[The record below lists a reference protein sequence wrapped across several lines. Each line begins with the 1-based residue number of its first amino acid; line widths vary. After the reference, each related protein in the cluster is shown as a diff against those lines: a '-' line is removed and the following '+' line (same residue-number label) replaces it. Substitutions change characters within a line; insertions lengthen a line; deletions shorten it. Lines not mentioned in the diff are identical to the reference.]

1 MFIYFEVFFID
12 GRSRIRHKQVS
23 WPLFKEPVYLEKST
37 KKPQSLRK
45 TNAAKWKIEKRTA
58 ISGCRVQFFLY
69 GRLLFTHALWRANCP
84 SSLDWL
90 MGPSFFFFF
99 LFREKYIQKLYVPSE
114 WLNCLPSVMDTA
126 IYFIGKVWKTERRA
140 ECNGG
145 HFNQLFCL
153 DMWYFA
159 KEYRARSRAP
169 SVIMIVI
176 FICSIGV
183 LNDCK

>member
-99 LFREKYIQKLYVPSE
+99 CFARNIYKSCTYPQSDSIACQVWWTQRYISSARFEKQSAERSATGATSI
-114 WLNCLPSVMDTA
+114 N
-126 IYFIGKVWKTERRA
+126 YFVW
-140 ECNGG
+140 
-145 HFNQLFCL
+145 
-153 DMWYFA
+153 
-159 KEYRARSRAP
+159 
-169 SVIMIVI
+169 
-176 FICSIGV
+176 ICDISPKSIALALAHPV
-183 LNDCK
+183 W